1 MLAYG
6 SLDNTDR
13 YLGTVSTGVSI
24 SELSELISK
33 LGREQSMTAFITYG
47 DQQILAHPD
56 LLDPAIFK
64 KIGPDDTLL
73 PISELKTPLL
83 EKIFKHGHL
92 ARPPKEDGFV
102 IRRLPGKG
110 DDGYFMFTKTL
121 KGFSPKPWTI
131 GVYSPASAI
140 NKYIERM
147 QHSIYIGIVLFLL
160 SLVASIFLAKR
171 IATPIR
177 EASNA
182 AVRIGRMEIDQVKE
196 LPPSMIKE
204 LNNQADAFNRML
216 KALHWFNTY
225 VPSRLVKQLIAG
237 DGQYLVQSRAEI
249 LTVMFTDI
257 RGFTGLSETMS
268 PRATAEMLNAHFETL
283 NQCIEETGGTLDKY
297 IGDSVMAFWGA
308 PEPQQDHAIRACR
321 TALAIE
327 KALVKSGGP
336 AIKIGL
342 HTGPLV
348 VGNIGAKA
356 RMNYTVIGD
365 SVNVCAR
372 IEALC
377 GELGDT
383 DRTAILISDATKNLI
398 GDEFLTE
405 AAGEFQVKGRVEP
418 VTIWR
423 LLSSVNTQS
432 HQH

>member
-1 MLAYG
+1 MFRKNKEPVQITLLLALAISGLVGLSVGTVLYSTAKASFHNTMSSFAGSARLQLDLIEQGVRNHLSPAEDILHHMQHLAEVGELDNKTKRELLLLLKGALAAPHQISGIELWDDQPQGLHVSHHGLSDFHIEEEHETDARELDIIEKLAQQPAQIYWDAPYYHEGETELLAYG
-6 SLDNTDR
+6 RLDNTDR
-13 YLGTVSTGVSI
+13 DLGTVSTGVSI
-24 SELSELISK
+24 SELSERISK

-177 EASNA
+177 E
-182 AVRIGRMEIDQVKE
+182 
-196 LPPSMIKE
+196 
-204 LNNQADAFNRML
+204 
-216 KALHWFNTY
+216 
-225 VPSRLVKQLIAG
+225 
-237 DGQYLVQSRAEI
+237 
-249 LTVMFTDI
+249 
-257 RGFTGLSETMS
+257 
-268 PRATAEMLNAHFETL
+268 
-283 NQCIEETGGTLDKY
+283 Y
-297 IGDSVMAFWGA
+297 I
-308 PEPQQDHAIRACR
+308 
-321 TALAIE
+321 
-327 KALVKSGGP
+327 
-336 AIKIGL
+336 
-342 HTGPLV
+342 
-348 VGNIGAKA
+348 
-356 RMNYTVIGD
+356 
-365 SVNVCAR
+365 
-372 IEALC
+372 
-377 GELGDT
+377 
-383 DRTAILISDATKNLI
+383 
-398 GDEFLTE
+398 
-405 AAGEFQVKGRVEP
+405 
-418 VTIWR
+418 
-423 LLSSVNTQS
+423 
-432 HQH
+432 